1 MKLFAKKQQL
11 PKINWSDITIAR
23 HKAILALYEKYKD
36 ELDDPM
42 FIYELTAA
50 AYGKPTEWIDDMTIS
65 EANTY
70 ANTLE
75 FIKTKPKVRLAK
87 RSYNLRGH
95 KYNVTYDMTSLST
108 SQYIDFQ
115 QLADQSREM
124 PAEFLSVL
132 LIPEGHKYNDGYDL
146 KQVVSDIE
154 NYMNVEDCLALT
166 AFFFNL
172 LQISIR
178 RSIRALARLEKKA
191 SKEGLMTPEQLEALR
206 KVRSLLESESGLK
219 R

>member
-1 MKLFAKKQQL
+1 MKLFTKKQQL

-50 AYGKPTEWIDDMTIS
+50 AYGKPTEWIDDMTIA

-75 FIKTKPKVRLAK
+75 FIKTKPKVRVAK
-87 RSYNLRGH
+87 RSYNLGGH
-95 KYNVTYDMTSLST
+95 KYNVTYNMTSLST

-115 QLADQSREM
+115 QLADQSRDM

-132 LIPEGHKYNDGYDL
+132 LIPDGHRYNDGYNLED
-146 KQVVSDIE
+146 VVKDIE

-166 AFFFNL
+166 AFFFSL
-172 LQISIR
+172 LRISIR
-178 RSIRALARLEKKA
+178 RSIRILARLEKKA